1 MNKIIKPTFEEAFT
15 EWKHTTGKECSYKS
29 WIKPK
34 FNFWKLRFEYYFYY
48 KPLGYKTEAE
58 IYDELFTI
66 GLN

>member
-34 FNFWKLRFEYYFYY
+34 FNFWKLRIEYYFYY
-48 KPLGYKTEAE
+48 EPVNIVKDGIEKGFMT
-58 IYDELFTI
+58 IY
-66 GLN
+66 LN